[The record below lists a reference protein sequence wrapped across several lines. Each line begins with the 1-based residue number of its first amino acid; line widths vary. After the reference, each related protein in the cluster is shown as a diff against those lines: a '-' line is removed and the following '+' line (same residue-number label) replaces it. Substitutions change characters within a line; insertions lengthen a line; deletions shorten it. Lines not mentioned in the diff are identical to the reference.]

1 MGQIIPLL
9 DQPKNTDEYV
19 PKEIDVKILRSKYN
33 TSTEDYLG
41 LEYCVAYLTVRNDL
55 E

>member
-9 DQPKNTDEYV
+9 NQPKNTHEYV
-19 PKEIDVKILRSKYN
+19 PKENEVKLLRSKYN
-33 TSTEDYLG
+33 TSTGDYLG
-41 LEYCVAYLTVRNDL
+41 LEYCVAYLIVRNDL